1 MRIILPNPRGFCAG
15 VRMAIDVVDRVVGLY
30 PDRTI
35 YVYHE
40 IVHNRHVV
48 GRFKDR
54 GVAFVDDLGEVPEGS
69 VVVFSAHGIPPEIRR
84 QAEARGLIAI
94 DATCPLVTKVH
105 SEAVRYARKGYQ
117 ILLIGHA
124 NHQEVVGTLGEAP
137 EATLVVESPEHA
149 ETIEVADA
157 QMLVYLTQTTLSTDD
172 AGEIIRVLKRRFPEI
187 HEPGEPD
194 ICYATTN
201 RQHAVRQIAPEVDVV
216 LVVGSRNSSN
226 SVRLTE
232 IARNVGTPAYLLDD
246 ASELQESWLPRGDE
260 TSVLITA
267 GASAPEDLVAAICR
281 TLLDRF
287 GGTLEEWDIVDES
300 IEFALPV
307 ALRRIM
313 ASKGV
318 DAGTGLVTV
327 ESGFSPNEL
336 YGAVPITI
344 SARSTPPTLAEKVA
358 P

>member
-15 VRMAIDVVDRVVGLY
+15 VRMAIDVVDRVVDLY
-30 PDRTI
+30 PGRTV

-54 GVAFVDDLGEVPEGS
+54 GVSFVDDLSEVPSGS
-69 VVVFSAHGIPPEIRR
+69 VVVFSAHGIPPQIRQ
-84 QAEARGLIAI
+84 QAEERGLIAI

-105 SEAVRYARKGYQ
+105 SEAIRYARKGYQ

-124 NHQEVVGTLGEAP
+124 DHQEVVGTFGEAP
-137 EATLVVESPEHA
+137 EATLVVESPSHA
-149 ETIEVADA
+149 ETIEVADSEK
-157 QMLVYLTQTTLSTDD
+157 LVYLTQTTLSTDD
-172 AGEIIRVLKRRFPEI
+172 AGEIIRVLKRRFPHI

-216 LVVGSRNSSN
+216 LVVGSKNSSN

-232 IARNVGTPAYLLDD
+232 IAGNVGTPAYLLDD
-246 ASELQESWLPRGDE
+246 ASELLDEWLPLGPE
-260 TSVLITA
+260 TKVLITA

-281 TLLDRF
+281 KLLERF

-313 ASKGV
+313 KAQGM
-318 DAGTGLVTV
+318 DAGSGVVTV
-327 ESGFSPNEL
+327 ESGISPSEL
-336 YGAVPITI
+336 YGAVPLTV
-344 SARSTPPTLAEKVA
+344 SAKSVPPTLSEKVGQ
-358 P
+358 